1 MTTASSERRPR
12 RALVFSGGGARG
24 AYEAGVVRYLVDELP
39 KRLGRPPDIDILC
52 GTSVGAIHACYLA
65 ATADLPENRGT
76 NLVDFW
82 TSMRILASTGSP
94 NGPLFAAQPKLAP
107 ASTTPS
113 KAMLPLSG
121 RELLRLPGRL
131 LGVRRTAEAMRKG
144 AMPDRLYGL
153 INTKA
158 LERLVVQAIPWR
170 RIRANV
176 REGRVDAVCVAATQ
190 IATGRV
196 VIFMETRDKN
206 LSQWTRD
213 PNILPR
219 PTRLLPTHALASAA
233 IPLLFPAVRVASTYY
248 ADGGLRLN
256 TPLAPAL
263 RLGADRVLVVALR
276 QDASQ
281 AGEAA
286 MLEQRAE
293 DYGSPLFLFGKVLNA
308 LMLDHLDTDLARMH
322 VMNEILSDGER
333 AFGSDFLEKLNE
345 ASTHNRGQSFRRIQD
360 LVIRP
365 SADLGRLAGQVLLK
379 MDEAKERSPIVR
391 FAARNLIEGTRTP
404 ESDLLSYLLFDGEY
418 LAPLAELGYQD
429 ALAREEELME
439 FFTD

>member
-1 MTTASSERRPR
+1 MTAASSERRPR

-39 KRLGRPPDIDILC
+39 KRLGRPPKIDILC

-82 TSMRILASTGSP
+82 TSMRIEE
-94 NGPLFAAQPKLAP
+94 
-107 ASTTPS
+107 
-113 KAMLPLSG
+113 MLPLSG
-121 RELLRLPGRL
+121 RELLRLPGRF
-131 LGVRRTAEAMRKG
+131 LGMRRTAEAMREG
-144 AMPDRLYGL
+144 ATPDRLYGL
-153 INTKA
+153 INTNA
-158 LERLVVQAIPWR
+158 LERLVVKAIPWR

-176 REGRVDAVCVAATQ
+176 REGRIDAVCVAATQ

-196 VIFMETRDKN
+196 VIFMETREKN
-206 LSQWTRD
+206 LPQWTRD

-219 PTRLLPTHALASAA
+219 PTRLLPIHALASAA

-276 QDASQ
+276 QDASL
-281 AGEAA
+281 AGEAT
-286 MLEQRAE
+286 MLEQRVE

-322 VMNEILSDGER
+322 VMNEILSDGEK
-333 AFGSDFLEKLNE
+333 AFGPDFLEKLNE
-345 ASTHNRGQSFRRIQD
+345 TATHDRGQAFRRIQD

-365 SADLGRLAGQVLLK
+365 SADLGRLAGEILLN
-379 MDEAKERSPIVR
+379 MNEAKERSPIVR
-391 FAARNLIEGTRTP
+391 FAARNLIDGTRTP
-404 ESDLLSYLLFDGEY
+404 ESDLLSYLLFDGEF
-418 LAPLAELGYQD
+418 LAPLAELGYRD
-429 ALAREEELME
+429 ALAREEELVA

>member
-82 TSMRILASTGSP
+82 TSMRIEE
-94 NGPLFAAQPKLAP
+94 
-107 ASTTPS
+107 
-113 KAMLPLSG
+113 MLPLSG

>member
-82 TSMRILASTGSP
+82 TSMRIEE
-94 NGPLFAAQPKLAP
+94 
-107 ASTTPS
+107 
-113 KAMLPLSG
+113 MLPLSG

-281 AGEAA
+281 AGDAA

-293 DYGSPLFLFGKVLNA
+293 DYGSPLFLLGKVLNA

>member
-1 MTTASSERRPR
+1 MTPASSERRPR

-52 GTSVGAIHACYLA
+52 GTSVGAIHACYMA

-82 TSMRILASTGSP
+82 TSMRIEE
-94 NGPLFAAQPKLAP
+94 
-107 ASTTPS
+107 
-113 KAMLPLSG
+113 MLPLSG
-121 RELLRLPGRL
+121 RDLLRLPGRL
-131 LGVRRTAEAMRKG
+131 LSVRRTAEAMRKG

-153 INTKA
+153 INTNA

-196 VIFMETRDKN
+196 VIFMEAREKN
-206 LSQWTRD
+206 LPQWTRD
-213 PNILPR
+213 PNIVPR

-281 AGEAA
+281 AGEAT
-286 MLEQRAE
+286 MLEQRVE

-322 VMNEILSDGER
+322 VMNEILSDGEK
-333 AFGSDFLEKLNE
+333 AFGPDFLEKLNE
-345 ASTHNRGQSFRRIQD
+345 SATRARGQAFRRIHD

-365 SADLGRLAGQVLLK
+365 SADLGRLAGEILLN
-379 MDEAKERSPIVR
+379 MDKAKERSPIVR
-391 FAARNLIEGTRTP
+391 FAARNLIDGTRTP
-404 ESDLLSYLLFDGEY
+404 ESDLLSYLLFDGEF
-418 LAPLAELGYQD
+418 LGPLAELGYRD
-429 ALAREEELME
+429 ALAREEELVE